1 MEGSIQLIANYDDWK
16 VIRKITIT
24 PQTDP
29 LMVAEFL
36 ANLTKSVDSKVE
48 FNLKKIVALEKIDAA
63 VESCG
68 LAKGDVAKAIDEVNS
83 RKVNSVVKEVSQVPG
98 LQKNRQSEVM
108 DFCKA
113 YAMRKALK
121 ACGVIVDYSEVEIPG
136 MGRLKKSKVKE

>member
-136 MGRLKKSKVKE
+136 MGRLKKTKVKE